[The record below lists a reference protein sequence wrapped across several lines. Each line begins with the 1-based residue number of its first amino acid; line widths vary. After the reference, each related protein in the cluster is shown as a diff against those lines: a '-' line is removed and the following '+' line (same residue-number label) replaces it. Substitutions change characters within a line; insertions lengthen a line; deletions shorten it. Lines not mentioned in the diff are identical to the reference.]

1 VERLDRAAPGL
12 LAVFERREPLLEALA
27 KARESGFE
35 QVETYSPV
43 RLRQA
48 EKIMGRGP
56 SPVRYC
62 TFAGAL
68 CGLTGGFALA
78 IGAALVNGLIVGAKH
93 PVSILPY
100 CIVGFEGLILLGT
113 IGNLI
118 GVLSYT
124 RLGRSRLPRAYD
136 GRFSQDRFG
145 LFVACGPERMAAA
158 RAILSAVQ
166 AEEIREVR

>member
-1 VERLDRAAPGL
+1 
-12 LAVFERREPLLEALA
+12 
-27 KARESGFE
+27 
-35 QVETYSPV
+35 
-43 RLRQA
+43 
-48 EKIMGRGP
+48 MGRGP

-93 PVSILPY
+93 PVSIIPY

-118 GVLSYT
+118 GVVSYA
-124 RLGRSRLPRAYD
+124 RLGRSSLPRAYD
-136 GRFSQDRFG
+136 QRFAQDRFG
-145 LFVACGPERMAAA
+145 LFVACGPERAAAA
-158 RAILSAVQ
+158 RAILSTAQ

>member
-1 VERLDRAAPGL
+1 VKRIDRAEAGL
-12 LAVFERREPLLEALA
+12 LAVFDRREPLLEALR
-27 KARESGFE
+27 KARESGFD

-43 RLRQA
+43 RLREA

-56 SPVRYC
+56 SPVRYW
-62 TFAGAL
+62 TLAGAL

-93 PVSILPY
+93 PVSIIPY

-118 GVLSYT
+118 GVLSYA
-124 RLGRSRLPRAYD
+124 RLGRSKLPRAYD
-136 GRFSQDRFG
+136 RRFAQDRFG
-145 LFVACGPERMAAA
+145 LFVACGPERTALA
-158 RAILSAVQ
+158 RATLSGAQ
-166 AEEIREVR
+166 AEELREIR